1 MKYHKRSITLTAGVL
16 CALLGA
22 VMIIKGNMWGILVF
36 LLGFSLVVVH
46 SALMMRTGGYDP
58 MESIFNGWGKGRQT
72 SMADKMDYPP
82 DNPNA
87 NIWNQME
94 KKK

>member
-1 MKYHKRSITLTAGVL
+1 MRNHKRCSFLIGGILN
-16 CALLGA
+16 ALLGA

-36 LLGFSLVVVH
+36 LLGFSLVVVP

-87 NIWNQME
+87 NIWDQME

>member
-1 MKYHKRSITLTAGVL
+1 MRKYKRSITLSGGAF

-36 LLGFSLVVVH
+36 LLGFSLVVAH
-46 SALMMRTGGYDP
+46 SAMMMRTGGYDP

-72 SMADKMDYPP
+72 SMANKLDYQP
-82 DNPNA
+82 DSANA
-87 NIWNQME
+87 NVWNQLE
-94 KKK
+94 KEE